1 MEEDLFDRHSE
12 RRAGRGERR
21 RAVRRRRRIALIV
34 ALAILL
40 AVVVAVA
47 FAVSGDGAGPAPG
60 DDGQADGGA
69 IGATSSAPV
78 AVVASMGASAAPK
91 TAAQST
97 PEPTSP
103 PLRRPTKRDPLRVYF
118 GGDSLSGMPAVMFE
132 QRAQKS
138 GLMRVTVDYQESSR
152 LTVPDPVDWP
162 ARLRSQLGARPYDV
176 GVFLIGTNDTGMPML
191 VDGEAKMYPS
201 SAWLREYQDRVER
214 LMILMLQRGVDRVYW
229 AGLPVMPKYGQNE
242 AVKDLNEVFA
252 AAAARHPDVVYV
264 DMYTPLATDSG
275 AFNASLRSGDGVH
288 FTNEGAERLADAVW
302 EAMRADWQTPG
313 SPPTPNAGQASP

>member
-1 MEEDLFDRHSE
+1 MDEDLFDRQSE
-12 RRAGRGERR
+12 RRARRDERR
-21 RAVRRRRRIALIV
+21 RAVRRRRIALIV
-34 ALAILL
+34 VLVSLL
-40 AVVVAVA
+40 AVVAVA
-47 FAVSGDGAGPAPG
+47 FAVSGDGAEPVPG
-60 DDGQADGGA
+60 DAGQTGGGA

-78 AVVASMGASAAPK
+78 AADTSMGASAAPK

-132 QRAQKS
+132 QRAQRS
-138 GLMRVTVDYQESSR
+138 GLMKLTVDYQESSR
-152 LTVPDPVDWP
+152 LTVPDPIDWT
-162 ARLRSQLGARPYDV
+162 ARLRSKLDARPYDV
-176 GVFLIGTNDTGMPML
+176 SVFLIGANDTGMPML
-191 VDGEAKMYPS
+191 VDGERKMYPS
-201 SAWLREYQDRVER
+201 KAWLQEYEDRVES
-214 LMILMLQRGVDRVYW
+214 LMLTMLQRGVDRVYW

-264 DMYTPLATDSG
+264 DTYTPLATNSG

-302 EAMRADWQTPG
+302 EAMRADWQKPR
-313 SPPTPNAGQASP
+313 SSPTPNADQASP